1 MTPKEV
7 VDWVETFSSAR
18 GACDSIRSVPKTGT
32 KLDASLP
39 YETMRVSKL
48 RAILAAHD
56 IPCVLCAEKSDFT
69 RAIRDFIDRKKN
81 EL

>member
-1 MTPKEV
+1 M
-7 VDWVETFSSAR
+7 
-18 GACDSIRSVPKTGT
+18 PKTGT

-69 RAIRDFIDRKKN
+69 RAIRDFIERKN
-81 EL
+81 GEL